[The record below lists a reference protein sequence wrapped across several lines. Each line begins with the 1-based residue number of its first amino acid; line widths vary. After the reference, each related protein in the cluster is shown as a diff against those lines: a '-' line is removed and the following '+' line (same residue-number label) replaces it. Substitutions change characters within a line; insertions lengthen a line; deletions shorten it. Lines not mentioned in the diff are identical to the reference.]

1 MYDGVPATAISAGW
15 PAVATVVDDLAR
27 RVSTPA
33 EADTN
38 LREEPARRRP
48 VGRRTYERGQ
58 SGVLRQLQRGR
69 RGPTPVFRHAGRA
82 RGLRPSRRR
91 LLTPEKWSAG
101 EGFGT
106 TAAEALRGET
116 FEQRLAQEEPEIDP
130 YAAQPEYVDGP
141 EVGRD
146 RAGRL
151 VAPDEGAHFDLEE
164 ELVAADIGIDGGVAS
179 AEEAAIHVVDD
190 EPLDLDEVS

>member
-1 MYDGVPATAISAGW
+1 MSEVSREYYGSYS
-15 PAVATVVDDLAR
+15 VDD
-27 RVSTPA
+27 
-33 EADTN
+33 ED
-38 LREEPARRRP
+38 
-48 VGRRTYERGQ
+48 
-58 SGVLRQLQRGR
+58 QLQSSDTLDGRG
-69 RGPTPVFRHAGRA
+69 V
-82 RGLRPSRRR
+82 SD
-91 LLTPEKWSAG
+91 LLDEGYSPPEMWSAG

-130 YAAQPEYVDGP
+130 YAARSEYVDGP

-151 VAPDEGAHFDLEE
+151 VAPDGGSHFDLEE
-164 ELVAADIGIDGGVAS
+164 ELVAADVGIDGGAAS

-190 EPLDLDEVS
+190 EPLELDEVN

>member
-1 MYDGVPATAISAGW
+1 MSEVSREYYGSYS
-15 PAVATVVDDLAR
+15 VDD
-27 RVSTPA
+27 
-33 EADTN
+33 ED
-38 LREEPARRRP
+38 
-48 VGRRTYERGQ
+48 
-58 SGVLRQLQRGR
+58 QLQSSDTLDGH
-69 RGPTPVFRHAGRA
+69 GG
-82 RGLRPSRRR
+82 SD
-91 LLTPEKWSAG
+91 LLDEGYSPPEKWSAG

-164 ELVAADIGIDGGVAS
+164 ELVAADIGIDGGAAS

-190 EPLDLDEVS
+190 EPLELDEVS